1 MSEEDL
7 ARFHRLTMGHA
18 VIMGR
23 RTFDIIGHPLAG
35 RANIVVTRDLSFAVD
50 GVTVAHSLEEALR
63 VSDDLERDEVFVIG
77 GGQVFAEA
85 LPLADKLYLT
95 LIEGEFEADV
105 FFPPY
110 SGFTKVVFREEHTS
124 GPYCFIYVDL
134 ERQGKMMTDET
145 SNGMTDAERMKY
157 LRRAIADLKA
167 RVPKHSVPAAMMVG
181 LEDLQEELRRLE
193 EMYEV

>member
-1 MSEEDL
+1 LPTAHGAKISFLAAIGSRRELGLYRGVKGMAWHIPEDL

-35 RANIVVTRDLSFAVD
+35 RADIVVTRDPAFAAG

-63 VSDDLERDEVFVIG
+63 AADDLERDEIFVIG
-77 GGQVFAEA
+77 GGQIFAEA
-85 LPLADKLYLT
+85 LPLAAKLYLT

-110 SGFTKVVFREEHTS
+110 PDFTKVVFREEHTS
-124 GPYCFIYVDL
+124 GPYRFAYVDL
-134 ERQGKMMTDET
+134 ERG
-145 SNGMTDAERMKY
+145 
-157 LRRAIADLKA
+157 
-167 RVPKHSVPAAMMVG
+167 
-181 LEDLQEELRRLE
+181 
-193 EMYEV
+193 